1 MQSYFERFRINLLG
15 SEEVQNKG
23 EDVFYHCNKNNSN
36 SFRELTIH
44 VKLAI

>member
-23 EDVFYHCNKNNSN
+23 ENVFFHCNKNNSN
-36 SFRELTIH
+36 SFRELTVH